1 MTGDNKISYFVFVD
15 NSNVWIEGKRASA
28 VQKGSV
34 TSMQEAHDRN
44 IEDSSWR
51 IDFGRLLN
59 LITGGHTEFVKKA
72 VLFGS
77 KPPQNDTLWRA
88 AQSANFEVKINE
100 RNAANKEKNVDT
112 SMAVAAIACLYKEAK
127 IGDVFVFVT
136 GDGDFSSAIT
146 QIKSEKNQ
154 IKIAFWENAS
164 KTIKEQA
171 DEFINLSK
179 KINDITWSP
188 YL

>member
-1 MTGDNKISYFVFVD
+1 MGYFVFVD
-15 NSNVWIEGKRASA
+15 NSNVWIEGKRAST
-28 VQKGSV
+28 VQNGIV

-59 LITGGHTEFVKKA
+59 LVTDGHTALVKKA

-77 KPPQNDTLWRA
+77 KPPQSDTLWRA
-88 AQSANFEVKINE
+88 AQSASFEVKTND

-112 SMAVAAIACLYKEAK
+112 AMAVEAITCLYEEATV
-127 IGDVFVFVT
+127 GDIFIFVT
-136 GDGDFSSAIT
+136 GDGDFSSAIN
-146 QIKSEKNQ
+146 QIKNKRNHV
-154 IKIAFWENAS
+154 KIAFWENAS
-164 KTIKEQA
+164 KAIKEQA

-179 KINDITWSP
+179 NINNITWSP
-188 YL
+188 YA

>member
-1 MTGDNKISYFVFVD
+1 MNYFVFVD

-28 VQKGSV
+28 VLKGYAS
-34 TSMQEAHDRN
+34 TMWEAHERN
-44 IEDSSWR
+44 VEDSSWR

-59 LITGGHTEFVKKA
+59 LITDGHTELVKKA

-77 KPPQNDTLWRA
+77 KPPQSDTLWRA
-88 AQSANFEVKINE
+88 AQFANFEVKVNE
-100 RNAANKEKNVDT
+100 RNAANKEKDVDT
-112 SMAVAAIACLYKEAK
+112 SMAVAAIACLYKEAN

-146 QIKSEKNQ
+146 QIKSEKNHV
-154 IKIAFWENAS
+154 KTAFWENAS